1 MGEPVSNPQL
11 HEIDRVRLKVG
22 GGARNSFRFNAGWN
36 QSLRRFPQASGCRRL
51 KRNEFRA
58 RAL

>member
-22 GGARNSFRFNAGWN
+22 GGARNLFRFSAGSYAVWE
-36 QSLRRFPQASGCRRL
+36 QA
-51 KRNEFRA
+51 
-58 RAL
+58 